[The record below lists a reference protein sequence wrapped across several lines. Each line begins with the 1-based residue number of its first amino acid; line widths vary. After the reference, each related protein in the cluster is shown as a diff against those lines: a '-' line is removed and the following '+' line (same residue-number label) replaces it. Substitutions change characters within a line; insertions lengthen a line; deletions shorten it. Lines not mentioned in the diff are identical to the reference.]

1 STAIVDSNVKLT
13 YQQLHRQAGL
23 IALHLREY
31 GARAGYVVGVHLHRS
46 ANQVG
51 AMLGV
56 LKAGAACL
64 PLDTSEPPL
73 RLKTILEDSSPR
85 IIITERSL
93 KDHLQ
98 DAIAQLIF
106 IDDLQQQLE
115 ERESIEP
122 DAQGVEVSA
131 DSLALLVY
139 QSSP

>member
-1 STAIVDSNVKLT
+1 MNALNTAQAALHKSMARLLRDLAVQSPGSTAIVDSNVKLT

-93 KDHLQ
+93 K
-98 DAIAQLIF
+98 A
-106 IDDLQQQLE
+106 
-115 ERESIEP
+115 STP
-122 DAQGVEVSA
+122 S
-131 DSLALLVY
+131 
-139 QSSP
+139 